1 MKLPNRII
9 QFLILWILI
18 FCNTAQSSAQVYDL
32 TCDGLHNPLGI
43 ESIVPHFSWKN
54 TLTHNGQ
61 LQVAYELEVAS
72 DSLALI
78 EGKAD
83 LWRSGRINSNE
94 QVMIPYL
101 GKSLNEKQLCYW
113 RVRTWDERDN
123 SSGWSTPN
131 RFAIGPINEIK
142 GDYIGLMLANG
153 EAAGTPMIRK
163 TIFLSHAN
171 NGAISTSTK
180 KEKNSSSSRSKNT
193 STNTNPV
200 FAHINSLGYHEL
212 YVNGQ
217 RVGDEVLQPAVSQL
231 NKHSL
236 IVTYDITP
244 YLHKGE
250 NEIMIWLGQGWY
262 RKNIF
267 DIQAKTKQGE
277 PFNGPLVKA
286 EICELSDGQWHTLA
300 HSDSSWE
307 ASVSGYSYT
316 GSWLPLQ
323 FGGERF
329 DANVKPKWSPVSI
342 FSVDGMKTSPQQF
355 EGNHIIDTHSPDITR
370 LDDGST
376 LLDFSKVITGWLQVD
391 FGPMSQGQKVMMEYS
406 DYIAQDDTFQSQ
418 GESDIYIAN
427 GNGKEQF
434 CNKFHHH
441 AFRYVHVRGAKVLD
455 AKALQ
460 ISALNPKQSS
470 KFSCFDFTRLGAIH
484 DMIHYT
490 MQCLTF
496 SGYMVDCPH
505 LERMGY
511 GGDGNSST
519 MTLQTMYD
527 VLPTYHNWLTAWG
540 ESMGEDGSL
549 AYVAPSFHTGGG
561 PYWSGFIIKA
571 PWRTYLNYG
580 DKRMIERLYEP
591 MKKWLGY
598 VKQYCDTDGLLQP
611 WPDTKERMWFL
622 GDWLAPNG
630 VDVKRESVIHVSNCF
645 LSECLSDMA
654 KMAQLLGKNEDSEQ
668 FTAQRKQLNKVIHE
682 HFYHPENHSY
692 ANGTPLDQA
701 YALLIGLAPD
711 SVITN
716 AVTQQLLKDSYDKY
730 NGHIAAGLVGIP
742 IFTEWAIK
750 NRQTQ
755 LMTDILRQRDYPG
768 YLDMMR
774 KGATTTWESWDGK
787 RSRVHN
793 CYNGIGIWFYQA
805 VAGIRPDEDAP
816 GYRHFF
822 IDPQPIDIGYF
833 QATKNTP
840 FGKINVEIYDT
851 LLYLTIPAGT
861 TATLFPNTPQEQILP
876 AGWWKIEQGKTA
888 VEDTLHNFSTII
900 NGQKVTIPLE
910 NRYYNDCN
918 YEIKEAFTENDTLF
932 LLRHFFL
939 WDMTDS
945 IDTCILNYYV
955 ITHEQ
960 DIYRKNIGKMRF
972 DYSYL
977 PSENENDM
985 YRCDYMDYQNF
996 RESHPVLTRHNMHN
1010 MPRLWYSVHIYHG
1023 KYYVTVDYPYFEHF
1037 TDSMSIYH
1045 GMETTFQAISNVQKK
1060 GKKTWTYNTLDEID
1074 NTMWT
1079 VELKPSKKIRGL
1091 YIETRYNPE
1100 GKCMEK
1106 RLVAPHENLK
1116 YFPVI
1121 DSDQNCSLWYLD
1133 YDEPDYQWLEE

>member
-9 QFLILWILI
+9 RFLTLWILI
-18 FCNTAQSSAQVYDL
+18 FSNIAQSQAQVYDL
-32 TCDGLHNPLGI
+32 NCDGLHNPLGV
-43 ESIVPHFSWKN
+43 ESLVPHFSWKN

-61 LQVAYELEVAS
+61 LQSAYELEVAS
-72 DSLALI
+72 DSLVLVK
-78 EGKAD
+78 GKAD
-83 LWRSGRINSNE
+83 LWHSGRIYSNE
-94 QVMIPYL
+94 QIMVPYG
-101 GKSLNEKQLCYW
+101 GKQLSEKQLCFW
-113 RVRTWDERDN
+113 RVRTWDERD
-123 SSGWSTPN
+123 SCTAWSTPA
-131 RFAIGPINEIK
+131 RFAIGPLTGIK
-142 GDYIGLMLANG
+142 GDYIGHMLTDGKPA
-153 EAAGTPMIRK
+153 ETPMLRK
-163 TIFLSHAN
+163 IIQLSRSN
-171 NGAISTSTK
+171 L
-180 KEKNSSSSRSKNT
+180 SSSAKKKASA
-193 STNTNPV
+193 STRTNPV

-231 NKHSL
+231 NRHSL

-244 YLHKGE
+244 YLHHGQ
-250 NEIMIWLGQGWY
+250 NEILIWIGQGWY
-262 RKNIF
+262 RDNIF
-267 DIQAKTKQGE
+267 NTQAYTKQGE
-277 PFNGPLVKA
+277 HFNGPLVKA
-286 EICELSDGQWHTLA
+286 EICELTDGQWHTLA
-300 HSDSSWE
+300 QSDSSWE

-329 DANVKPKWSPVSI
+329 DANVKAEWSPVSI
-342 FSVDGMKTSPQQF
+342 ITVDGMKTTPQQF
-355 EGNHIIDTHSPDITR
+355 EGNHIIDTRSPDITR

-391 FGPMSQGQKVMMEYS
+391 FDPMSQGQEVMMEYS
-406 DYIAQDDTFQSQ
+406 DYIARDDTFQSQ

-441 AFRYVHVRGAKVLD
+441 AFRYVRVKGAEVLD

-470 KFSCFDFTRLGAIH
+470 KFSCFDFIRFGAIH

-580 DKRMIERLYEP
+580 DKRMIEHLYEP

-630 VDVKRESVIHVSNCF
+630 VDVKGESVIHVSNCF

-654 KMAQLLGKNEDSEQ
+654 KMARLLGNNEDSEQ

-682 HFYHPENHSY
+682 HFYHPEKHSY

-711 SVITN
+711 SAIEN

-730 NGHIAAGLVGIP
+730 NSHIAAGLMGIP
-742 IFTEWAIK
+742 IFTEWAIQ
-750 NRQTQ
+750 NRQFQ
-755 LMTDILRQRDYPG
+755 LMTDILRQWDYPG
-768 YLDMMR
+768 YMDMIR
-774 KGATTTWESWDGK
+774 KGATTTWESWDGN

-833 QATKNTP
+833 QVTKNTP

-888 VEDTLHNFSTII
+888 VEDSMHNFSTFI

-910 NRYYNDCN
+910 YRYYDDCN
-918 YEIKEAFTENDTLF
+918 YEIKEPFTENDTLF

-939 WDMTDS
+939 WKNPDK

-960 DIYRKNIGKMRF
+960 DSYRKNIGKRKF
-972 DYSYL
+972 DYSYT
-977 PSENENDM
+977 NEE
-985 YRCDYMDYQNF
+985 DYCCGDYETYWYF
-996 RESHPVLTRHNMHN
+996 RKKHPVLKRHNLHR
-1010 MPRLWYSVHIYHG
+1010 MPQLWFPVKIYRGH
-1023 KYYVTVDYPYFEHF
+1023 YCVTVDYDYMTHL
-1037 TDSMSIYH
+1037 TDSMIVFH
-1045 GMETTFQAISNVQKK
+1045 GMETYFQELGDVQKK
-1060 GKKTWTYNTLDEID
+1060 GKKSWTYTIFDDFYTNKYTI
-1074 NTMWT
+1074 
-1079 VELKPSKKIRGL
+1079 ELKPSKKIKGL
-1091 YIETRYNPE
+1091 YIQSAYNPK
-1100 GKCMEK
+1100 GKCIEK
-1106 RLVAPHENLK
+1106 SLVVPYENLK

-1121 DSDQNCSLWYLD
+1121 KSDNNCGLWYLD
-1133 YDEPDYQWLEE
+1133 YEEHNYPWLE